1 MERLDF
7 SGCSVCVFQPKEPCR
22 TVIYLHSRQEEAE
35 RIWSLLRRPQSVL
48 VSIEAD
54 DWNGSLS
61 PWYAPKAFRGVE
73 DFIGGAPKQL
83 ALLKEHIIPAV
94 EERLGS
100 IMRRGIA
107 GYSLAGLF
115 ALWAACET
123 ELFDC
128 AASVSGSL
136 WYDGFVSYLR
146 ERPMRA
152 KEVYLSLGERERF
165 AKNVRLAAVEE
176 CTKAAAEIMRL
187 QRVQVHME
195 YHSGGHFQDAAVRA
209 AKGITFLTEEKHEGD
224 QSRQIPPF

>member
-7 SGCSVCVFQPKEPCR
+7 PGCSVCVFQPKEPCR
-22 TVIYLHSRQEEAE
+22 TVIYLHSGQEEAE
-35 RIWSLLRRPQSVL
+35 RIWSLLRRPQPVL
-48 VSIEAD
+48 VSIETD

-61 PWYAPKAFRGVE
+61 PWYAPKAFRGGE
-73 DFIGGAPKQL
+73 DFIGGAPKQR
-83 ALLKEHIIPAV
+83 ALLKERIIPAV
-94 EERLGS
+94 EERLAGV
-100 IMRRGIA
+100 MRRGIA

-146 ERPMRA
+146 RHPMRA
-152 KEVYLSLGERERF
+152 KEVYLSFGKRERF

-187 QRVQVHME
+187 QGVQVYTE
-195 YHSGGHFQDAAVRA
+195 YHSGGHFQNTAVRA
-209 AKGITFLTEEKHEGD
+209 AKGIIFLTEEKHEGD
-224 QSRQIPPF
+224 